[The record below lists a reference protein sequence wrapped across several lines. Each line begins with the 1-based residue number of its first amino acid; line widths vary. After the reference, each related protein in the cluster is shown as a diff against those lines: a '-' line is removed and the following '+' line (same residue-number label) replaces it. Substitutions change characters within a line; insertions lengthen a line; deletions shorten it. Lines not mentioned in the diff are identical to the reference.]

1 MRIFAFVFSFLIYF
15 SAQAEPL
22 KVVTSFSILADMTN
36 EIGGDLVNATPIV
49 GPNQDSHVYEPRPS
63 DLKNVAGADLVIVNG
78 LGFEGW
84 IDRLIES
91 AGYQGQVI
99 VATDGLNPKRMNHEG
114 KEIVDPHAWHSPQN
128 AHVYVSNI
136 SKSLIAALPDH
147 KDVIVART
155 KAYQEKI
162 TELDQEMHE
171 AFKNIPLEKRKVIT
185 AHDGFGYLGQA
196 YDITFLAPMG
206 ISTDSE
212 PSAHQL
218 AVLIKQ
224 ISEEDIKAVF
234 IENIANPKILEQM
247 VSEAGVS
254 LQGVLYS
261 DALSAPGTEADT
273 YLKMMHHNIG
283 VLTKAFAAN

>member
-1 MRIFAFVFSFLIYF
+1 MRFFAFVFLILTCF

-22 KVVTSFSILADMTN
+22 KVVASFSILADMTQ
-36 EIGGDLVNATPIV
+36 EIGGDLVKVTPIV
-49 GPNQDSHVYEPRPS
+49 GANQDTHVYEPRPS
-63 DLKNVAGADLVIVNG
+63 DLKNIAGADLVIING

-84 IDRLIES
+84 MNRLIDS
-91 AGYQGQVI
+91 AGYKGKVI
-99 VATDGLNPKRMNHEG
+99 VATQGLNPKRMNHEG
-114 KEIVDPHAWHSPQN
+114 KEILDPHAWHSPQN
-128 AHVYVSNI
+128 AHIYVDNI
-136 SKSLIAALPDH
+136 SKALISALPDH
-147 KDVIVART
+147 KSEIEART
-155 KAYQEKI
+155 KDYQEKI
-162 TELDQEMHE
+162 SSLDQEMNE

-196 YDITFLAPMG
+196 YHITFLAPMG

-224 ISEEDIKAVF
+224 INEEGIKAVF
-234 IENIANPKILEQM
+234 IENIANPKVLEQM

-254 LQGVLYS
+254 VQGTLYS

-283 VLTKAFAAN
+283 VLTKAFEAN

>member
-1 MRIFAFVFSFLIYF
+1 MRIFAFILSFLSYF
-15 SAQAEPL
+15 SVHAEPL
-22 KVVTSFSILADMTN
+22 KVVTSFSILADMTR
-36 EIGGDLVNATPIV
+36 EIGGDLVEATPIV
-49 GPNQDSHVYEPRPS
+49 GPNQDTHVYEPRPS
-63 DLKNVAGADLVIVNG
+63 DLKNVAGADLVLVNG

-84 IDRLIES
+84 INRVIES
-91 AGYQGQVI
+91 AGYKGKVI
-99 VATDGLNPKRMNHEG
+99 VATEGLKPKRMNHEG
-114 KEIVDPHAWHSPQN
+114 KEVSDPHAWHSPQN
-128 AHVYVSNI
+128 SQVYVENI
-136 SKSLIAALPDH
+136 SKALIAALPEH
-147 KDVIVART
+147 KEAIEART

-162 TELDQEMHE
+162 KALDLEMNQ

-196 YDITFLAPMG
+196 YNITFLAPMG

-224 ISEEDIKAVF
+224 INEEGIKAVF
-234 IENIANPKILEQM
+234 IENIANPKVLEQM

-254 LQGVLYS
+254 VQGTLYS
-261 DALSAPGTEADT
+261 DALSLPGTEADT

-283 VLTKAFAAN
+283 VLTAAFKAN